1 MKLQLLFASVI
12 ALLLVTCK
20 GEDYSRELS
29 EIDSLKRVL
38 NSTDSTLMAMN
49 PEEITRR
56 AQDIT
61 DNSKFIQY
69 NVTKLGDT
77 LDYST
82 ALLLSAYGQ
91 TGDKYRWVNDEI
103 ERLDNAIDSMN
114 FALDNLK
121 HDMENHSMA
130 EGLDG
135 KASVIHEKV
144 QVNVISA
151 YTGVLKSSL
160 NNTRRSYDS
169 LLPKV
174 NAFVELMSAR
184 VAMVQ
189 VPY

>member
-1 MKLQLLFASVI
+1 MKLHLLFAVVI
-12 ALLLVTCK
+12 AFLLVTCK
-20 GEDYSRELS
+20 GQDYSRELS
-29 EIDSLKRVL
+29 EIDSLKSVL
-38 NSTDSTLMAMN
+38 NSTDSMLMALN
-49 PEEITRR
+49 PEEISRR

-69 NVTKLGDT
+69 NVTRLGDT

-91 TGDKYRWVNDEI
+91 AGDNYRRVNEEI

-114 FALDNLK
+114 LALDNLK

-144 QVNVISA
+144 QVNVIAA

-169 LLPKV
+169 LLPRV
-174 NAFVELMSAR
+174 NTFVQQISAR
-184 VAMVQ
+184 VSMVQ
-189 VPY
+189 VP